1 MKKRILSVILSVMM
15 LFTMCVVSSAASDY
29 AVDFVM
35 DAPSTVS
42 SGEQFTVS
50 VGIDDMKNHILSG
63 TIQLCYD
70 PSMLEYISVSALG
83 GNTTDFFSTINDEE
97 AGKIVISFFSIDTCP
112 EAFVDIL
119 TAEFRAKKTGYA
131 KIEVL
136 NFNDWSDKYN
146 DSSLWFSDYDGFP
159 VFHNNEKTVT
169 IADYADDYSVEY
181 IIRRPSSVE
190 KNEQF
195 TVSVAVDN
203 MKNHV
208 LTCTLEFSYDTD
220 MLAMVSCECPGDTT
234 DGSFYQDEANDYIYV
249 LNKETDGSVIVAF
262 MPVDIC
268 NSDVIDII
276 EFTFVAKK
284 TGVAEIEIT
293 GEEWHDD
300 YYGETLWL
308 YEGGS
313 NVPEGME
320 RTISV
325 TVEESAPA
333 EFILGDVNGDTKI
346 SAADARIVL
355 RAAAR
360 IETLSAS
367 AEKSADVDKNGK
379 VNAADA
385 RMILRV
391 AARIDSFENP
401 VPPSPPPAP
410 PVDTTPA
417 ITLKTNMSNYYLDKG
432 GTAVVDIEV
441 VGDLGG
447 RNLYVSYDTST
458 FRCAWEENWYTYTS
472 TGNDVAVLYVSPL
485 KYTSAKTIKVYV
497 EGYEDTIYTTFTVSA
512 ASDGWYDYGGYAG
525 AVDYGA
531 YTRVAPH
538 YYYMSEEADSV
549 AFFYSL
555 SDLAAAGYTAEVLL
569 TEFFTYLESYGY
581 VYTDYS
587 EDSSRI
593 DYMFYNS
600 EYGINYVYSLV
611 YDDYGDVSDIMI
623 LFMP

>member
-1 MKKRILSVILSVMM
+1 MKKRILSVILFVMM
-15 LFTMCVVSSAASDY
+15 LFTMCVASSAASDY

-97 AGKIVISFFSIDTCP
+97 AGKIIISFFSIDTCP

-136 NFNDWSDKYN
+136 NFNDWSDEYN
-146 DSSLWFSDYDGFP
+146 GTSLWFSDYDGFP
-159 VFHNNEKTVT
+159 VLRNNEKTVT

-181 IIRRPSSVE
+181 IIGQPSSVE
-190 KNEQF
+190 ENEQF

-220 MLAMVSCECPGDTT
+220 MLEMVSCECPGDTT
-234 DGSFYQDEANDYIYV
+234 DGSFYQDTANDYIYV

-262 MPVDIC
+262 MPVDMC

-276 EFTFVAKK
+276 EFTFVSKK

-320 RTISV
+320 RTLSV

-391 AARIDSFENP
+391 AARIDNFENP

-410 PVDTTPA
+410 PVDTTPS
-417 ITLKTNMSNYYLDKG
+417 ITLKTNMSSFYLDKG

-447 RNLYVSYDTST
+447 RKLYVTYDSNT
-458 FRCAWEENWYTYTS
+458 FRCEWEENWYTYTS

-497 EGYEDTIYTTFTVSA
+497 EGYENTLYTTFTVSA

-525 AVDYGA
+525 AVDFGA

-538 YYYMSEEADSV
+538 FYYMSEEADSI

-555 SDLAAAGYTAEVLL
+555 SDLAAAGYSADDIL
-569 TEFFTYLESYGY
+569 TDFFTYLEAYGY
-581 VYTDYS
+581 EYVDYT
-587 EDSSRI
+587 EDSEGAS
-593 DYMFYNS
+593 YTFYNS
-600 EYGINYVYSLV
+600 EYDILYSYTLV
-611 YDDYGDVSDIMI
+611 YDNYGDISDVMI
-623 LFMP
+623 LFMI